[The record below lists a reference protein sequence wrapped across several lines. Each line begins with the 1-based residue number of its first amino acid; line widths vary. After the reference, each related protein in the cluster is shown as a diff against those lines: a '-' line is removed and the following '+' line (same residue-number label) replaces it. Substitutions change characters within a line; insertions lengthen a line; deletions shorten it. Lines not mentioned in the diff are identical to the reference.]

1 MSTPY
6 PPPAPREEPQQAQYP
21 PSWAPATPQQPS
33 PPAAG
38 YPVAGQ
44 TGQPGVEQPT
54 TSPNPPGLDRKG
66 HVRRTRV
73 SGVWIGLITAALV
86 LVLLI
91 VFIAQNTKRASIHF
105 LGWSGH
111 LSLGLLMLIAAV
123 CGLLIAAL
131 PGTIRILQLRR
142 SLKRA
147 ASKGH

>member
-6 PPPAPREEPQQAQYP
+6 APPPSGDPSPSQYP
-21 PSWAPATPQQPS
+21 PPPGMPAPAQP
-33 PPAAG
+33 PLPAGG

-44 TGQPGVEQPT
+44 PTEPQRDQPV
-54 TSPNPPGLDRKG
+54 SPGSRPGLDRKG

-73 SGVWIGLITAALV
+73 SGVWIGLITAAVV

-91 VFIAQNTKRASIHF
+91 IFIAQNTSRASIHF

-142 SLKRA
+142 SLKRMA
-147 ASKGH
+147 AERN

>member
-6 PPPAPREEPQQAQYP
+6 PPPADGEPHPPQYSPAPR
-21 PSWAPATPQQPS
+21 APAPQQPP
-33 PPAAG
+33 PPAPG
-38 YPVAGQ
+38 YLVAGQ
-44 TGQPGVEQPT
+44 PGQPQLDQPA
-54 TSPNPPGLDRKG
+54 SPQSRPGLDRKG

-73 SGVWIGLITAALV
+73 SGVWIGLITAAVV

-91 VFIAQNTKRASIHF
+91 IFIAQNTSRASIHF

-111 LSLGLLMLIAAV
+111 LSLGLLMLIATV

-142 SLKRA
+142 SLKRMA
-147 ASKGH
+147 AERT

>member
-6 PPPAPREEPQQAQYP
+6 PPQPGGEPRPSQYAPTPRMP
-21 PSWAPATPQQPS
+21 TPQQPP

-38 YPVAGQ
+38 SPTAA
-44 TGQPGVEQPT
+44 QPT
-54 TSPNPPGLDRKG
+54 QPQLDQPASSVSRPGLDRKG
-66 HVRRTRV
+66 RVRRTRV
-73 SGVWIGLITAALV
+73 SGVWVGLVTAAVV

-91 VFIAQNTKRASIHF
+91 IFIAQNTSRTSIHF

-111 LSLGLLMLIAAV
+111 LSLGLLMLIATV

-142 SLKRA
+142 SLKRMA
-147 ASKGH
+147 AERT